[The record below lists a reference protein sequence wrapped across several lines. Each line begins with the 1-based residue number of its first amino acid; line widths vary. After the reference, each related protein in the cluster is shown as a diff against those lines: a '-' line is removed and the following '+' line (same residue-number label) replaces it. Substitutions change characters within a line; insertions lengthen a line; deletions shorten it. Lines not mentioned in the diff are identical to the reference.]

1 MPAWQIA
8 LLVSALLFA
17 VVSIGIWIWN
27 INTAKRL
34 RNQITNQEGKINN
47 KPQKFPFKLENFILY
62 LGGIENIKETLAT
75 TNKIK
80 ISIIDHTKINFN
92 NLKKIKNRGILDQSE
107 AVTLVLGSY
116 CYNLSNVINE
126 LIKLK
131 NEK

>member
-27 INTAKRL
+27 VNTSKKL
-34 RNQITNQEGKINN
+34 RNQTNVKGKINN

-62 LGGIENIKETLAT
+62 LGGIENIKETSASA
-75 TNKIK
+75 NKIK
-80 ISIIDHTKINFN
+80 ISIIEHTKIDFN

-107 AVTLVLGSY
+107 AVSLVLGSY
-116 CYNLSNVINE
+116 CYNLSSAINE
-126 LIKLK
+126 LIKLN

>member
-1 MPAWQIA
+1 MMPAWQIA

-27 INTAKRL
+27 VNTSKKL
-34 RNQITNQEGKINN
+34 RNQTNVKGKINN

-62 LGGIENIKETLAT
+62 LGGIENIKETSASA
-75 TNKIK
+75 NKIK
-80 ISIIDHTKINFN
+80 ISIIEHTKIDFN

-107 AVTLVLGSY
+107 AVSLVLGSY
-116 CYNLSNVINE
+116 CYNLSSAINE
-126 LIKLK
+126 LIKLN